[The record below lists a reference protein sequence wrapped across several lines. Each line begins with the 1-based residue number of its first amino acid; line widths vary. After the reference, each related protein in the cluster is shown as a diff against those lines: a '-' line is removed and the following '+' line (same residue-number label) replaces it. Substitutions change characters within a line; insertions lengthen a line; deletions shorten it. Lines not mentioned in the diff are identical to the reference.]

1 MLILEGKTGKTHPAC
16 GSSDTFV
23 QLATLV
29 PFGVSA
35 PERACCIGAVTSA
48 RDATI
53 TSPSA
58 FRFTKGKVDHM
69 RSAVAETFRN
79 PKQQ

>member
-1 MLILEGKTGKTHPAC
+1 MLILEGKTHPAC

-23 QLATLV
+23 LLATLV
-29 PFGVSA
+29 PFGISA
-35 PERACCIGAVTSA
+35 PERACCIGAVTRA

-58 FRFTKGKVDHM
+58 FRFTQGKVDHT
-69 RSAVAETFRN
+69 RSAVAETFIDEYE
-79 PKQQ
+79 

>member
-1 MLILEGKTGKTHPAC
+1 MLILEGKTHPACGC

-23 QLATLV
+23 LLATLV

-58 FRFTKGKVDHM
+58 FRFTKGKVDHT
-69 RSAVAETFRN
+69 RSAVAETFIDEYLD
-79 PKQQ
+79 K